1 MPVNWLVT
9 EFLRVVL
16 KWKLNLHLNEKKE
29 KKIFDGLL
37 QIYFEKKTQKTVQQE
52 CHDKNLAIITFLPL
66 FQICQKNFSM
76 LVTKNQELEALLF
89 DQVDFCIFLSALHSS
104 VRLLL
109 EIKAGPDFS
118 VCSSHSSWELAVSR
132 RVGFFKSLQRVFS
145 TFSTPIDLRSKKFFC
160 LLRP

>member
-1 MPVNWLVT
+1 METQFASEW
-9 EFLRVVL
+9 E
-16 KWKLNLHLNEKKE
+16 KE

-52 CHDKNLAIITFLPL
+52 CHDKNLAIITSLPL

-118 VCSSHSSWELAVSR
+118 VCSSHSSWEFGKEEFSNHCSRELLRASVSYS
-132 RVGFFKSLQRVFS
+132 K
-145 TFSTPIDLRSKKFFC
+145 FSTPIDPKEQKI
-160 LLRP
+160 PTG